1 MNKKPKEKFKILKL
15 IFQYLLLGLIL
26 TSLILIINYRK
37 KTSNVAIYTPPIK
50 TVVIEK
56 PKLGTI
62 EKSITFPTYIE
73 ASQYIPIISFIQGK
87 ILKYNIKVGD
97 YVYKNQIIAI
107 IDSTTLDQ
115 QVLQAQAAYDAY
127 KKTYDRIEALYKN
140 KATSAQNFDEI
151 KSKMDGAK
159 AQLEIIKVQREYCNV
174 KSTISGTVIAAD
186 LAIGNIATS
195 QTPIAIISN
204 LDSQIVNI
212 AVPEKYYDIFLNN
225 KNNLEIE
232 IKKDQSNLKTMAT
245 FISIDPYIQPQAKVF
260 ILKAK
265 LQDNLTYFRPGMY
278 CLTKIT
284 YKKINDVFILNQGIK
299 KLDGSLYYYNE
310 KDESANYLDKK
321 YIINEDQN
329 NEYFRIDEAY
339 SDVYFIIE
347 GQNTV
352 FDGQKVNVII
362 KKRE

>member
-97 YVYKNQIIAI
+97 YVYKNQIIAV

-127 KKTYDRIEALYKN
+127 KK
-140 KATSAQNFDEI
+140 
-151 KSKMDGAK
+151 
-159 AQLEIIKVQREYCNV
+159 
-174 KSTISGTVIAAD
+174 
-186 LAIGNIATS
+186 
-195 QTPIAIISN
+195 N
-204 LDSQIVNI
+204 L
-212 AVPEKYYDIFLNN
+212 
-225 KNNLEIE
+225 
-232 IKKDQSNLKTMAT
+232 
-245 FISIDPYIQPQAKVF
+245 
-260 ILKAK
+260 
-265 LQDNLTYFRPGMY
+265 
-278 CLTKIT
+278 
-284 YKKINDVFILNQGIK
+284 
-299 KLDGSLYYYNE
+299 
-310 KDESANYLDKK
+310 
-321 YIINEDQN
+321 
-329 NEYFRIDEAY
+329 
-339 SDVYFIIE
+339 
-347 GQNTV
+347 
-352 FDGQKVNVII
+352 
-362 KKRE
+362 

>member
-1 MNKKPKEKFKILKL
+1 MNKKPKEKFKIFKIIIRYLILAIILSSL
-15 IFQYLLLGLIL
+15 IF
-26 TSLILIINYRK
+26 IINYRK
-37 KTSNVAIYTPPIK
+37 NTSNVATYTPPTT

-56 PKLGTI
+56 PQLGTI

-97 YVYKNQIIAI
+97 YVYKDQIIAV

-127 KKTYDRIEALYKN
+127 KSTFERVEALYKN
-140 KATSAQNFDEI
+140 KATTAQNYDEI
-151 KSKMDGAK
+151 KSKLDGAK

-174 KSTISGTVIAAD
+174 KSTISGTVIKAD

-212 AVPEKYYDIFLNN
+212 AVPEKYYDIFINN
-225 KNNLEIE
+225 KYNLEIE
-232 IKKDQSNLKTMAT
+232 ITKDQSNLKTRAT
-245 FISIDPYIQPQAKVF
+245 FISIDPYIQPQSKAF

-284 YKKINDVFILNQGIK
+284 YKKIDNVYILNQGIK

-310 KDESANYLDKK
+310 KDKSANYLDKK

-329 NEYFRIDEAY
+329 NEYFRIDESY
-339 SDVYFIIE
+339 SDIYFIIE

-352 FDGQKVNVII
+352 FDGQKVNIII